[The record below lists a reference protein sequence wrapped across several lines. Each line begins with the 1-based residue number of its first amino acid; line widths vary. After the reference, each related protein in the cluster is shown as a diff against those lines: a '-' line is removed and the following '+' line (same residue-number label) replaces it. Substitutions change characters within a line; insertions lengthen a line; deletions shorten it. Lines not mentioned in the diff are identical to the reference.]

1 MDTTTEINYEWDLS
15 KEETTEQELVASDE
29 ITSNTEDFSLDVG
42 FYDEKEQED
51 MLWQARTGLNVDTL
65 CGAIETIIFMS
76 DRPISIQK
84 IKAQIDPELPLRVI
98 HESLS
103 RLQVGYEEKFHGIRL
118 VEVAE
123 GYQFRTKATYSK
135 FVQNLFKINSLVL
148 TPTAL
153 EVLAIIAYKQPV
165 SKTDVEKIRGVD
177 SSHIIRALMDK
188 RLVKI
193 TGRSEEL
200 GRPSLFG
207 TTEEFLEVFNLADIS
222 GLPPEYE
229 LEEMATKN
237 TVGSIAD
244 IKSVVFRSENKK
256 FNADEFEELDKL
268 SENIQHIA
276 ADTSFTML
284 LKSEEKKKTD
294 GETVVRKSAFD
305 ILEDFVN
312 REEVLKQNIVSI
324 TSTSLI
330 NSVDPKVVDIAQEG
344 IIFNAPEIDEEFE
357 ALRAK
362 EMDELDALEAEAQAI
377 EDAQPISEASITEL
391 YANDLA
397 DEARELEDALNAA
410 FEQLTGEKLADEGE
424 LSFDVETEIESL
436 EESIDDTINKAR
448 DLGLDLGFL
457 GDVSVDHS
465 ETGDEQK

>member
-1 MDTTTEINYEWDLS
+1 MDSMNNDINYEWDLS
-15 KEETTEQELVASDE
+15 VEEVAKEEISVVAP
-29 ITSNTEDFSLDVG
+29 DVG
-42 FYDEKEQED
+42 EFVLDLNHYDEKAQED
-51 MLWQARTGLNVDTL
+51 MLWQARTGLNPDTL

-98 HESLS
+98 HESLQK
-103 RLQVGYEEKFHGIRL
+103 LQAGYEEKHHGIRL

-165 SKTDVEKIRGVD
+165 SKTEVEKIRGVD

-207 TTEEFLEVFNLADIS
+207 TTEEFLEVFNLPNIQA
-222 GLPPEYE
+222 LPPEYE

-237 TVGSIAD
+237 TIGTIAD
-244 IKSVVFRSENKK
+244 IKSVVFKSENLSK
-256 FNADEFEELDKL
+256 FSADETDELEKL
-268 SENIQHIA
+268 SNDINLIA

-284 LKSEEKKKTD
+284 LKTEEKKKSE
-294 GETVVRKSAFD
+294 GEVVVRKSAFD

-312 REEVLKQNIVSI
+312 REESLRQNIAAAESN
-324 TSTSLI
+324 TLM
-330 NSVDPKVVDIAQEG
+330 NVVEATVIDISQEG
-344 IIFNAPEIDEEFE
+344 VVFNAPQIDEEFE
-357 ALRAK
+357 ALRAQDIA
-362 EMDELDALEAEAQAI
+362 EIEASEAEAEFENLQK
-377 EDAQPISEASITEL
+377 E
-391 YANDLA
+391 A
-397 DEARELEDALNAA
+397 DELEKALDFA
-410 FEQLTGEKLADEGE
+410 FEQLTGEKLEEGE
-424 LSFDVETEIESL
+424 MPFDVDSNIDNL
-436 EESIDDTINKAR
+436 DLSIDQAILKGKDF
-448 DLGLDLGFL
+448 GLDLAFL
-457 GDVSVDHS
+457 NEVSVPS
-465 ETGDEQK
+465 FEETEGENT

>member
-1 MDTTTEINYEWDLS
+1 MDMMENEINYQWDLS
-15 KEETTEQELVASDE
+15 TETEEVAEMASEVEVQEVGASE
-29 ITSNTEDFSLDVG
+29 EFSFDVSH
-42 FYDEKEQED
+42 FDEKEQED
-51 MLWQARTGLNVDTL
+51 MLWQARTGLNADTL

-84 IKAQIDPELPLRVI
+84 IKAQIDNELPLRVV

-103 RLQVGYEEKFHGIRL
+103 KLQAGYEEKHHGIRL

-165 SKTDVEKIRGVD
+165 SKTEVEKIRGVD

-229 LEEMATKN
+229 LEEMANKN
-237 TVGSIAD
+237 TIGTIAD
-244 IKSVVFRSENKK
+244 IKSVVFRSETSKK
-256 FNADEFEELDKL
+256 FSVDEFEELDQL
-268 SENIQHIA
+268 SESINLISPE
-276 ADTSFTML
+276 TSFTML
-284 LKSEEKKKTD
+284 LKTEEKKKTD
-294 GETVVRKSAFD
+294 GEVVVRKSAFD

-312 REEVLKQNIVSI
+312 REESIKQNLVAA
-324 TSTSLI
+324 
-330 NSVDPKVVDIAQEG
+330 NSETLMNVVEPKIVDISLEG
-344 IIFNAPEIDEEFE
+344 VIFNAPEIDEEFE
-357 ALRAK
+357 ALKAK
-362 EMDELDALEAEAQAI
+362 EIAEIEEIESQNQDESFNLEREAE
-377 EDAQPISEASITEL
+377 
-391 YANDLA
+391 DL
-397 DEARELEDALNAA
+397 ERALDFA
-410 FEQLTGEKLADEGE
+410 FEQLTGEKLQDLDELDFSADG
-424 LSFDVETEIESL
+424 EIENL
-436 EESIDDTINKAR
+436 GQSIEDTISRGK
-448 DLGLDLGFL
+448 DLGLDLAFL
-457 GDVSVDHS
+457 SDVSVEQTEYS
-465 ETGDEQK
+465 DE

>member
-1 MDTTTEINYEWDLS
+1 MDQMNEINFEWDLAS
-15 KEETTEQELVASDE
+15 EIIEENQPNNIEVQEQS
-29 ITSNTEDFSLDVG
+29 FSLDLNC
-42 FYDEKEQED
+42 FDEKEQED
-51 MLWQARTGLNVDTL
+51 MLWQARTGLNPDTL

-84 IKAQIDPELPLRVI
+84 IKAQIDTELPLRVI
-98 HESLS
+98 HDALS
-103 RLQVGYEEKFHGIRL
+103 KLQAGYEEKYHGIRL

-165 SKTDVEKIRGVD
+165 SKTEVERIRGVD

-222 GLPPEYE
+222 ALPPEFE

-237 TVGSIAD
+237 TIGTIAD
-244 IKSVVFRSENKK
+244 IKSVVFGGDKKK
-256 FNADEFEELDKL
+256 FSIDEFEELDKL
-268 SENIQHIA
+268 SEEIQQIT
-276 ADTSFTML
+276 ADTDFTIL
-284 LKSEEKKKTD
+284 LKSEEKKKT
-294 GETVVRKSAFD
+294 ETETIVRRSAFD
-305 ILEDFVN
+305 ILEDFIN
-312 REEVLKQNIVSI
+312 REASLKQNILASQSEVLM
-324 TSTSLI
+324 TA
-330 NSVDPKVVDIAQEG
+330 VEPKIADIALEG
-344 IIFNAPEIDEEFE
+344 IIHNAPEEVDEEFE

-362 EMDELDALEAEAQAI
+362 DIAEVEAMELAK
-377 EDAQPISEASITEL
+377 EAS
-391 YANDLA
+391 
-397 DEARELEDALNAA
+397 ELEKALDHA
-410 FEQLTGEKLADEGE
+410 FEQLTHTNIDDDLG
-424 LSFDVETEIESL
+424 FDLDQEIEGL
-436 EESIDDTINKAR
+436 DFSIDETITKAK
-448 DLGLDLGFL
+448 DFGLDLSFL
-457 GDVSVDHS
+457 NDVSIP
-465 ETGDEQK
+465 ETKNEILDS

>member
-1 MDTTTEINYEWDLS
+1 MDVMNDEINFQWDLTTETNSEIEMIS
-15 KEETTEQELVASDE
+15 ETSVEETFNFEVSHFD
-29 ITSNTEDFSLDVG
+29 S
-42 FYDEKEQED
+42 KEQED
-51 MLWQARTGLNVDTL
+51 MLWQARTGLNADTL

-84 IKAQIDPELPLRVI
+84 IKAQIDNELPLRVI

-103 RLQVGYEEKFHGIRL
+103 KLQSGYEEKHHGIRL

-222 GLPPEYE
+222 HLPPEYE

-237 TVGSIAD
+237 TLGSISD
-244 IKSVVFRSENKK
+244 IKSVVFKPDAKK
-256 FNADEFEELDKL
+256 FNMDEFEELDQL
-268 SENIQHIA
+268 SESINQIA
-276 ADTSFTML
+276 ADTNFTML
-284 LKSEEKKKTD
+284 LKTEEKKKTD
-294 GETVVRKSAFD
+294 GETTVRKSAFD

-312 REEVLKQNIVSI
+312 REEVLKQNLNAT
-324 TSTSLI
+324 TSETLM
-330 NSVDPKVVDIAQEG
+330 NVVEPKVIDIANNE
-344 IIFNAPEIDEEFE
+344 IIFNSPEVDEEFE
-357 ALRAK
+357 AMRAQELAALDETETPVMNLFEGEDLAK
-362 EMDELDALEAEAQAI
+362 EALELEA
-377 EDAQPISEASITEL
+377 
-391 YANDLA
+391 
-397 DEARELEDALNAA
+397 ALDKA
-410 FEQLTGEKLADEGE
+410 FEQLTGEKLDQEEMPFQIDGE
-424 LSFDVETEIESL
+424 INNLDLSVDLAILKGKDFDLDLSFLNE
-436 EESIDDTINKAR
+436 
-448 DLGLDLGFL
+448 
-457 GDVSVDHS
+457 VSEKQS
-465 ETGDEQK
+465 EMSDEN